1 LEFPVNHHPASFR
14 DPSGFVF
21 FKDSKIYRQVN
32 RSYQPDFDHLIS
44 SGLFNRLVE
53 KGMLITHKQLSENLT
68 GDDYWYTTLLPEQ
81 LSYISYPYEWC
92 FDMLKDAAL
101 VTLQT
106 NRQAIEQGMILK
118 DASAFNLQL
127 HNGKMLLIDSLSFE
141 NYDQKQPWVAY
152 RQFCEH
158 FLAPLAFMHYQQQPA
173 QSVLT
178 GKIEGLPLGI
188 VKKLLPFRSKWNL
201 NIYLHLHLH
210 ASLSNKKNKQQ
221 KTAEFSV
228 TKMKQLLSSLESAVA
243 SLNFSEKRTIW
254 SEYYEEAA
262 QRDAYLNNKKT
273 IIDTWIKKLSILSAL
288 DVGSNEGEF
297 SEMLAARNIYA
308 ISIDGDHH
316 AINKL
321 YNRIKRGKFKNIQPL
336 VIDITN
342 PSPSIGWNNKE
353 RASFLDRTN
362 TDLVLALAVI
372 HHLVIGKN
380 IPLEK
385 ISSLFSMLG
394 NKLIIEFVPKDDEKV
409 QLMLQHRKD
418 VFEDYTEENFLKIF
432 SGRYKVLDQQNI
444 STSKRTLY
452 LMERI

>member
-1 LEFPVNHHPASFR
+1 
-14 DPSGFVF
+14 
-21 FKDSKIYRQVN
+21 
-32 RSYQPDFDHLIS
+32 
-44 SGLFNRLVE
+44 
-53 KGMLITHKQLSENLT
+53 
-68 GDDYWYTTLLPEQ
+68 
-81 LSYISYPYEWC
+81 
-92 FDMLKDAAL
+92 
-101 VTLQT
+101 
-106 NRQAIEQGMILK
+106 
-118 DASAFNLQL
+118 
-127 HNGKMLLIDSLSFE
+127 
-141 NYDQKQPWVAY
+141 
-152 RQFCEH
+152 
-158 FLAPLAFMHYQQQPA
+158 
-173 QSVLT
+173 
-178 GKIEGLPLGI
+178 
-188 VKKLLPFRSKWNL
+188 
-201 NIYLHLHLH
+201 LHLHLH

-297 SEMLAARNIYA
+297 SELLAARNIYA

-321 YNRIKRGKFKNIQPL
+321 YNRIKRGKIKNIQPL